1 MIHNNLISSASI
13 IAKIIA
19 DLNLNEDDLRISD
32 VKEYI
37 MEAVLKIGAI
47 QQYEHK
53 ISIIPV
59 VNHQAKLPC
68 DLYKLGQVAFSN
80 SNDGCWLPM
89 RKTTSSF
96 SVVHDRCHGKPCMLI
111 QDSALIPLVKNL
123 YNLVDDKEALEKLN
137 GNINM
142 KQTLSALLNDYT
154 FINHKGKA
162 TYQHIDGTMFSFDLQ
177 YDTKP
182 GYIYTN
188 IPRGFVKIS
197 YYSIPVDEDS
207 MPLIPDLESYK
218 EAIFYY
224 VTMKLLY
231 PKYLKGQISQNVYY
245 DVKRSWN
252 YYCKQAYGDAMM
264 PGVDELESIKNTYN
278 KLYVEFDD
286 HDTFFSTTGEE
297 QILYNQNRL

>member
-1 MIHNNLISSASI
+1 MIHNNLISSKSI

-19 DLNLNEDDLRISD
+19 DLDMKEDDLRISD
-32 VKEYI
+32 VREYI
-37 MEAVLKIGAI
+37 MEAMLKIGAI
-47 QQYEHK
+47 QQYDHK
-53 ISIIPV
+53 ITIVKIDH
-59 VNHQAKLPC
+59 HQAKLPC
-68 DLYKLGQVAFSN
+68 DLYKLGQVAYS
-80 SNDGCWLPM
+80 SSKSSGWLPM

-96 SVVHDRCHGKPCMLI
+96 SVVHDKCNDKPCMLI
-111 QDSALIPLVKNL
+111 KDDVLIPLVKNIF
-123 YNLVDDKEALEKLN
+123 NLVNDCDALVKLN
-137 GNINM
+137 EDKNIRH
-142 KQTLSALLNDYT
+142 TLSALVNNYT
-154 FINHKGKA
+154 YSSNNGKV
-162 TYQHIDGTMFSFDLQ
+162 TIGHVDSTMFSNDLQ

-188 IPRGFVKIS
+188 VSDGFLKLS
-197 YYSIPVDEDS
+197 YYAIYTDEDS

-231 PKYLKGQISQNVYY
+231 PKYLKGELSQNIYH
-245 DVKRSWN
+245 DIKRSWN
-252 YYCKQAYGDAMM
+252 YYRKQAYGDAMM